1 MIDKQMRMTILIQGN
16 AIELRAVH
24 DTKGYDNC
32 KITEFHDIYEI
43 KKDLSDSEIDR
54 LFGFIRDIVI
64 LWIFATN
71 MVALEEML

>member
-64 LWIFATN
+64 LWIFARN
-71 MVALEEML
+71 L

>member
-1 MIDKQMRMTILIQGN
+1 MIDKQVRMTILIQGN

-24 DTKGYDNC
+24 DTKEFDNC

-43 KKDLSDSEIDR
+43 KKELSDSEIDR
-54 LFGFIRDIVI
+54 LFGFVRDIVI

-71 MVALEEML
+71 MIALEEML